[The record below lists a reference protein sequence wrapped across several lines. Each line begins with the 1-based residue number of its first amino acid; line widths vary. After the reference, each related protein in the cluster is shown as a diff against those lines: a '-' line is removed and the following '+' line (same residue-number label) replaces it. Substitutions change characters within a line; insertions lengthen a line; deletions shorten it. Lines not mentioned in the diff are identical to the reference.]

1 MTLISF
7 NINGIRARLHQ
18 LEELLGK
25 YKPTLVGLQETKV
38 QDSEF
43 PEQAVRDLG
52 YHPYYHGQK
61 GHYGVALLT
70 REPLEEVQYGF
81 PSDGEDAQRRMIIGR
96 LRDADGQPLTVLNG
110 YFPQGENREHP
121 VKFPAKEKFYQDL
134 QRYLETHHDP
144 GEKLAIMGDFNISST
159 DRDIGI
165 GEANRKRWLREGKT
179 SFLPEEREWWQR
191 LIDWGL
197 EDTFRRQYPDTDD
210 VFSWFDY
217 RSRGFERDPRRGLR
231 IDTVLATRPLVERLT
246 TARCGAGSITCP
258 HERSFSFQTAK
269 AQPGRARVP
278 DRCGDDPAG
287 DRQPEPDPV

>member
-1 MTLISF
+1 M
-7 NINGIRARLHQ
+7 HQ

-134 QRYLETHHDP
+134 QNYLENRHDAN
-144 GEKLAIMGDFNISST
+144 EKLAIMGDFNISST

-179 SFLPEEREWWQR
+179 SFLPEERDWWQR

-231 IDTVLATRPLVERLT
+231 IDTVLATRPLAERLT
-246 TARCGAGSITCP
+246 DCGVDYEMRAMQRPSDHCP
-258 HERSFSFQTAK
+258 VWSRFDNLPS
-269 AQPGRARVP
+269 
-278 DRCGDDPAG
+278 
-287 DRQPEPDPV
+287 

>member
-96 LRDADGQPLTVLNG
+96 LRDADGEPLTVLNG

-134 QRYLETHHDP
+134 QNYLEHHHDAN
-144 GEKLAIMGDFNISST
+144 EKLAIMGDFNISST

-231 IDTVLATRPLVERLT
+231 IDTVLATKPLVARL
-246 TARCGAGSITCP
+246 ADCGVDYEMRAMQRPSDHCP
-258 HERSFSFQTAK
+258 VWSRFDNLPS
-269 AQPGRARVP
+269 
-278 DRCGDDPAG
+278 
-287 DRQPEPDPV
+287 